1 MTTDEVEVTLYMV
14 ILGDIHSTLFGLFG
28 NSVGKRF
35 RDRTLRPDF

>member
-28 NSVGKRF
+28 NNVGKRF